1 MGSEEGKSKILIF
14 GGSGYLG
21 NYMLRASL
29 SMGHPT
35 YAYLRPIKPNSD
47 PSKLQLHHHFQSL
60 GVTLFHGEL
69 DDHEKLVAVLRQVD
83 VVISTLA
90 VPQHLLQLKII
101 EAIKEAGNIKRFVP
115 SEFGN
120 DVDRVSGLPPFQA
133 LLDNKKKIRR
143 ATEAA
148 GIPYTYVSANS
159 FASYFVDYLLHPR
172 ENHDQVTIYGT
183 GEAKGT
189 DRRPDATAIRS
200 NKKKKILIYI
210 TFEFNTINNK

>member
-1 MGSEEGKSKILIF
+1 MGLDIMMI
-14 GGSGYLG
+14 
-21 NYMLRASL
+21 M
-29 SMGHPT
+29 
-35 YAYLRPIKPNSD
+35 
-47 PSKLQLHHHFQSL
+47 
-60 GVTLFHGEL
+60 GEL

-101 EAIKEAGNIKRFVP
+101 EAIKEAGNIKQRFVP

-183 GEAKGT
+183 GEAKGKCFYYIFT
-189 DRRPDATAIRS
+189 S
-200 NKKKKILIYI
+200 ILQ
-210 TFEFNTINNK
+210 